1 MTNTQAILASLLS
14 NGVNCELAE
23 LVRYRALA
31 RQLNL
36 APSGSVKSS
45 MAGTL
50 TSSIKGRGMEFDEA
64 RHYQPGDD
72 IRSIDWRVT
81 ARTGTTHTKL
91 FREERE
97 RPVLIYVDLS
107 SSMQFGTT
115 LLYKSVQA
123 LHACALITF
132 SALARGDKV
141 GCMAV
146 SNTHDIE
153 RKPKSTVKQSFAM
166 LNQLVELQN
175 SAVINNASI
184 NNTSI
189 NNSAMASQSHTTP
202 KPALAQKAS
211 KTSIDISTQ
220 HMNQLAM
227 LARPGT
233 LVYVLSDFN
242 GFSPSAFSVLGRIK
256 RHCEVRPL
264 RIFDPIEEALPALD
278 SMQEVLLSDGEQE
291 QHMLLGDKQVNQQY
305 ERIRSAV
312 FCALKDELSNLGL
325 ALRQVSCARPI
336 EQQLSA
342 SKSGLV
348 LGEFI

>member
-1 MTNTQAILASLLS
+1 MIDTQAALASLQS

-36 APSGSVKSS
+36 APSNSVKSS

-50 TSSIKGRGMEFDEA
+50 TSRIKGRGMEFDEA

-97 RPVLIYVDLS
+97 RPVLIFIDLS
-107 SSMQFGTT
+107 SSMQFGTS
-115 LLYKSVQA
+115 LLYKSVQT
-123 LHACALITF
+123 LHAAALITF
-132 SALARGDKV
+132 SALARGDKI

-146 SNTHDIE
+146 SNIGDVE
-153 RKPKSTVKQSFAM
+153 RKPKATAKHALAM

-175 SAVINNASI
+175 SAVLEPYLQASASQ
-184 NNTSI
+184 NTSLPNGVDDI
-189 NNSAMASQSHTTP
+189 TTH
-202 KPALAQKAS
+202 S
-211 KTSIDISTQ
+211 
-220 HMNQLAM
+220 MNQLAM

-233 LVYVLSDFN
+233 LVYMLSDFS
-242 GFSPSAFSVLGRIK
+242 GFSQSAFSVLGKIK

-264 RIFDPIEEALPALD
+264 RIFDPIEEALPLVND
-278 SMQEVLLSDGEQE
+278 MQDVLLSDGHNE
-291 QHMLLGDKQVNQQY
+291 QHLMLGDSSVSQQY
-305 ERIRSAV
+305 KTLRSSV
-312 FCALKDELSNLGL
+312 FSALKQDLSSLGL
-325 ALRQVSCARPI
+325 PLRQVSAALPI
-336 EQQLSA
+336 EEQLSA

>member
-1 MTNTQAILASLLS
+1 MVNTQDLLATLLS
-14 NGVNCELAE
+14 NGVSCELSE

-31 RQLNL
+31 GKLNL
-36 APSGSVKSS
+36 APSGGVKSS
-45 MAGTL
+45 MAGAI
-50 TSSIKGRGMEFDEA
+50 TSRFKGRGMEFDEA

-81 ARTGTTHTKL
+81 ARTGKTHTKL
-91 FREERE
+91 YREERE

-107 SSMQFGTT
+107 ASMHFGTQ

-123 LHACALITF
+123 LHAAALITF
-132 SALARGDKV
+132 GALSRGDKI

-146 SNTHDIE
+146 SNNTDIE
-153 RKPKSTVKQSFAM
+153 RKPKATAKQALSM
-166 LNQLVELQN
+166 LNQLVDLQKSAITEAYVDTKQTKGNDARN
-175 SAVINNASI
+175 SGV
-184 NNTSI
+184 
-189 NNSAMASQSHTTP
+189 
-202 KPALAQKAS
+202 
-211 KTSIDISTQ
+211 KTAANKSTH

-233 LVYVLSDFN
+233 LVYVISDFS
-242 GFSPSAFSVLGRIK
+242 GFCDSAFSVLGKIN

-264 RIFDPIEEALPALD
+264 RIFDPIEEALPRVNT
-278 SMQEVLLSDGEQE
+278 MQNVMLSDGEQE
-291 QHMLLGDKQVNQQY
+291 QHILLGDRKVNEQYKQ
-305 ERIRSAV
+305 IRSTV
-312 FCALKDELSNLGL
+312 FNALKADLTSLGL
-325 ALRQVSCARPI
+325 PLRQISAALPI

>member
-1 MTNTQAILASLLS
+1 MVNTQNLLSSLLS
-14 NGVNCELAE
+14 NGVSCELTE

-31 RQLNL
+31 GKLNL
-36 APSGSVKSS
+36 APSGSIKNS
-45 MAGTL
+45 MAGTI
-50 TSSIKGRGMEFDEA
+50 TSRFKGRGMEFDEA

-81 ARTGTTHTKL
+81 ARTGKTHTKL
-91 FREERE
+91 YREERE

-107 SSMQFGTT
+107 ASMHFGTQ

-123 LHACALITF
+123 LHAAALITF
-132 SALARGDKV
+132 SALSRGDKI

-146 SNTHDIE
+146 SNNTDIE
-153 RKPKSTVKQSFAM
+153 RKPKSTAKQALSM
-166 LNQLVELQN
+166 LNQLVDLQKSTIAEAYSEAKQATGKRPAALSSALEN
-175 SAVINNASI
+175 SVD
-184 NNTSI
+184 
-189 NNSAMASQSHTTP
+189 
-202 KPALAQKAS
+202 K
-211 KTSIDISTQ
+211 STY

-233 LVYVLSDFN
+233 LVYVISDFS
-242 GFSPSAFSVLGRIK
+242 GFSGSAYSVLGKIN

-264 RIFDPIEEALPALD
+264 RIFDPIEEALPMVN
-278 SMQEVLLSDGEQE
+278 SMQDVLLSDGEQD
-291 QHMLLGDKQVNQQY
+291 QHILLGDSKVNEQY
-305 ERIRSAV
+305 KSIRSAV
-312 FCALKDELSNLGL
+312 FDALKADLSSLGL
-325 ALRQVSCARPI
+325 PLRQVSAALPI